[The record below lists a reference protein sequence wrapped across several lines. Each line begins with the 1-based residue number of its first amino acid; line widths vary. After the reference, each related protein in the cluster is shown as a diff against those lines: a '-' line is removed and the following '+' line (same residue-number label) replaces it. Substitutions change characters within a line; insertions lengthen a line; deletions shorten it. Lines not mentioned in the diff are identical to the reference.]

1 MTSIVVDT
9 NVLLSFL
16 TDRDAAQQKKSSDLL
31 RAAASR
37 DLELVL
43 HQQVVTEIIYVLM
56 NRYGQSR
63 GHTAE
68 IIADLLALPGVVTV
82 DRLEWSG
89 VLALWPKPFRDF
101 SDAVLAATC
110 RSGRHDAVA
119 TFDETFKRL
128 LEGQGLQSYW

>member
-9 NVLLSFL
+9 NILLSFL
-16 TDRDAAQQKKSSDLL
+16 TDRDAAQQEKASDLL

-43 HQQVVTEIIYVLM
+43 HQQVVTEIIYVMM
-56 NRYGQSR
+56 NRYEQSC

-68 IIADLLALPGVVTV
+68 IIAELLALPGVVTV
-82 DRLEWSG
+82 DKLEWSS

-119 TFDETFKRL
+119 TFDESFKRL
-128 LEGQGLQSYW
+128 LELHGLQSYW

>member
-16 TDRDAAQQKKSSDLL
+16 TDRNVAQQEKASDLL

-37 DLELVL
+37 DLEVVL

-56 NRYGQSR
+56 NRHGQSR

-119 TFDETFKRL
+119 TFDESFKRL
-128 LEGQGLQSYW
+128 LELHGLRSYW